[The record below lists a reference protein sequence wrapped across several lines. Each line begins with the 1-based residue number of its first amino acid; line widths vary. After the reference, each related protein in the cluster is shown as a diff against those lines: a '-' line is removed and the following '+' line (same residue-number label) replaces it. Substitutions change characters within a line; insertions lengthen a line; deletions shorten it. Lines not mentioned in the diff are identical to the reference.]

1 MSDEEFWKLTP
12 SEFNSLSEVYNR
24 KQKTEVDLVKASAY
38 WAESLARTKRLPD
51 FERWMNP
58 PKPARVLKGKEAE
71 KRLQEHKED
80 VAMIERMMADKAKE
94 EGQLND
100 G

>member
-1 MSDEEFWKLTP
+1 LTP
-12 SEFNSLSEVYNR
+12 AEFNGFSAILAKKREAEV
-24 KQKTEVDLVKASAY
+24 ELMKASAY

-51 FERWMNP
+51 FDKWLNP

-71 KRLQEHKED
+71 KRLQEHNDD
-80 VAMIERMMADKAKE
+80 VAMIEGLMAAKKKNE
-94 EGQLND
+94 EGLTD

>member
-1 MSDEEFWKLTP
+1 
-12 SEFNSLSEVYNR
+12 
-24 KQKTEVDLVKASAY
+24 
-38 WAESLARTKRLPD
+38 
-51 FERWMNP
+51 MNP

-80 VAMIERMMADKAKE
+80 VAMIERLMEEKAAKE
-94 EGQLND
+94 EGLTD